1 MTERY
6 DLQATIAALNAGDV
20 VGRRNFEA
28 YRDWAKLERDWLEP
42 EELAHLERAMEFV
55 KKRNRSLVEALER
68 TKNPSSTIE
77 NQPADIANLSAMA
90 RELRALKQVNDASR
104 RDQKALVA
112 RLKAEDVYYDA
123 WEARLRAA
131 EEEFETL
138 WNAVDELIRL
148 SSASAP
154 RLEKLEKRVGFRF
167 LRSQKQAS
175 SKHNSG

>member
-1 MTERY
+1 MTERF
-6 DLQATIAALNAGDV
+6 DLPATIAALNAGDI

-42 EELAHLERAMEFV
+42 DELAHLERAIEFV
-55 KKRNRSLVEALER
+55 RKRNRSLVEALEK
-68 TKNPSSTIE
+68 TKNLSSTVE
-77 NQPADIANLSAMA
+77 NQSADIANLSAMV

-112 RLKAEDVYYDA
+112 QLKAEDVYYDA
-123 WEARLRAA
+123 WEARLRVA

-138 WNAVDELIRL
+138 WNAVEELIRL

-167 LRSQKQAS
+167 LRQK
-175 SKHNSG
+175 GTLR

>member
-1 MTERY
+1 
-6 DLQATIAALNAGDV
+6 
-20 VGRRNFEA
+20 
-28 YRDWAKLERDWLEP
+28 
-42 EELAHLERAMEFV
+42 
-55 KKRNRSLVEALER
+55 
-68 TKNPSSTIE
+68 
-77 NQPADIANLSAMA
+77 MA

-123 WEARLRAA
+123 WEARLRSA

-138 WNAVDELIRL
+138 WNAVEELIRL

-167 LRSQKQAS
+167 LRSQKQES

>member
-1 MTERY
+1 MTERF
-6 DLQATIAALNAGDV
+6 DLQTTIAALNAGDV

-28 YRDWAKLERDWLEP
+28 YRDWAKLERDWLEA
-42 EELAHLERAMEFV
+42 EELTHLEQAMEFV

-68 TKNPSSTIE
+68 TRNPSNTVE
-77 NQPADIANLSAMA
+77 NQQVDTANLSAMA

-123 WEARLRAA
+123 WEARLRSA
-131 EEEFETL
+131 EEEIETL
-138 WNAVDELIRL
+138 WSAVEELIRL

-167 LRSQKQAS
+167 LRNQKQAT
-175 SKHNSG
+175 SKPNS